1 MSGSEEEPSARS
13 PSFSERV
20 GVVAPRRELLFR
32 LRRSPRRSA
41 FASRADSQTCQISWR
56 STDRMVVCTLV
67 QEGWQMPKDD
77 LAELIALA
85 RGIDMTPQEKERQR
99 RSFAYGNTK
108 VENRDIT
115 QDAIAAAADV
125 VAAEGDLE

>member
-1 MSGSEEEPSARS
+1 
-13 PSFSERV
+13 
-20 GVVAPRRELLFR
+20 
-32 LRRSPRRSA
+32 
-41 FASRADSQTCQISWR
+41 
-56 STDRMVVCTLV
+56 
-67 QEGWQMPKDD
+67 MPKDD